1 MVEIIPA
8 VLTDSPSEALELI
21 RRCDGVTGRV
31 QIDIIDGVFADNKT
45 IDPAVLTSLDVSLG
59 YDFHLMVKEP
69 INWIE
74 KCALASAERIIG
86 QIEMM
91 NSQEEF
97 VDKVQSKNLRVGLAV
112 DLETPVA
119 KIQKDILNIIDVV
132 LVMSVKAGF
141 GGQKFNTSVLS
152 KIKEL
157 DLIRTEQ
164 RSAFRICVDG
174 GETEE
179 VIDDTYY
186 EGADEVVI
194 GRRLFNGDLE
204 SNIRRM
210 KEAAIT

>member
-21 RRCDGVTGRV
+21 KRCDGVTGRV

-69 INWIE
+69 VNWIE

-91 NSQEEF
+91 NSQGEF

-119 KIQKDILNIIDVV
+119 KIQKDLLNIIDVV

-141 GGQKFNTSVLS
+141 GGQKFNTSALS

-164 RSAFRICVDG
+164 KSAFRICVDG
-174 GETEE
+174 GETED
-179 VIDDTYY
+179 VIDDTYF
-186 EGADEVVI
+186 EGADEVAI

-204 SNIRRM
+204 SNIRKM
-210 KEAAIT
+210 KEAAIS